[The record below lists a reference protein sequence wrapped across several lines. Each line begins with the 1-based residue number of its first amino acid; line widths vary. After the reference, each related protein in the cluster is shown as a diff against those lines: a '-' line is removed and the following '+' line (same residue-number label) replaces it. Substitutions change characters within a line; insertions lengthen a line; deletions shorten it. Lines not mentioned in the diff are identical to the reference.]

1 MAHPHKSKGKSGGK
15 PHGRTV
21 KEKVSDF
28 TKGIGLTSKQ
38 KKAREFI
45 KGGLLATSGIG
56 ANIAAKFIKTA
67 KAASKIKKPRAT
79 QKKPYKNNKRP

>member
-1 MAHPHKSKGKSGGK
+1 MAYKETKGKSGGK
-15 PHGRTV
+15 PHGQTV

-28 TKGIGLTSKQ
+28 AKGIGLTSKQ

-56 ANIAAKFIKTA
+56 ANIAAKIIKVA
-67 KAASKIKKPRAT
+67 KAG
-79 QKKPYKNNKRP
+79 QGNKNNRRP

>member
-1 MAHPHKSKGKSGGK
+1 MAYKETKGKSGGK

-28 TKGIGLTSKQ
+28 AKGIGLTSKQ

-56 ANIAAKFIKTA
+56 ANIAAKIIKVA
-67 KAASKIKKPRAT
+67 KAG
-79 QKKPYKNNKRP
+79 QGNKNNRRP